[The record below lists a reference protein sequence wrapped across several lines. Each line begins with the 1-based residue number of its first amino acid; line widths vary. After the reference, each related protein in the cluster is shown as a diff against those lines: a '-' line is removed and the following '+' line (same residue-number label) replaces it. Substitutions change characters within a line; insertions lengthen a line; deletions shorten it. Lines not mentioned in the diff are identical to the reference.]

1 MIGYL
6 LFAVVFGLLLLGI
19 HRKVI
24 ARIQRRPGP
33 PVWQEILH
41 MLKFSFKSTWIP
53 ATASDFLFVGVVLV
67 AIGIWSA
74 ALFVLLA
81 GGSILII
88 FGIYMLH
95 KIVEHGFGLSSG
107 SPYGKFGGVRSVI
120 SAASEIPLFVSV
132 AVVAFYTQSLE
143 ISSIVRYQDINGP
156 LLFIVPLA
164 AVAMY
169 IVILSKMP
177 FGPFSIVES
186 KELVSGYKTEHFG
199 VWRAGLEICN
209 GLKTYVLMFMFIT
222 VFIGG
227 IPIWWML
234 AGMILLAVSLS
245 FACALSPMLSPFD
258 SVTVQMLI
266 TGVML
271 GYAAVL
277 GVLA

>member
-53 ATASDFLFVGVVLV
+53 ATASDTLFVGVVLV

-132 AVVAFYTQSLE
+132 AVVALYTQSLE
-143 ISSIVRYQDINGP
+143 LSSIVEYQESHGP

-169 IVILSKMP
+169 VVILSKMP

-209 GLKTYVLMFMFIT
+209 GLKSYVLMFMFIT

-227 IPIWWML
+227 IPIWWIL
-234 AGMILLAVSLS
+234 AGMILLTVSLS
-245 FACALSPMLSPFD
+245 FVCAFSPMLSPFD

-277 GVLA
+277 GVFA

>member
-1 MIGYL
+1 
-6 LFAVVFGLLLLGI
+6 
-19 HRKVI
+19 
-24 ARIQRRPGP
+24 
-33 PVWQEILH
+33 
-41 MLKFSFKSTWIP
+41 
-53 ATASDFLFVGVVLV
+53 
-67 AIGIWSA
+67 
-74 ALFVLLA
+74 
-81 GGSILII
+81 
-88 FGIYMLH
+88 
-95 KIVEHGFGLSSG
+95 
-107 SPYGKFGGVRSVI
+107 VI

-199 VWRAGLEICN
+199 AWRAGLEICN

>member
-53 ATASDFLFVGVVLV
+53 ATASDTLFVGVVLV

-132 AVVAFYTQSLE
+132 AIVAFYTQSLE
-143 ISSIVRYQDINGP
+143 ISSIVQYQEIHGP
-156 LLFIVPLA
+156 LLYIVPLA

-186 KELVSGYKTEHFG
+186 KEIVSGYKTEHFG

-209 GLKTYVLMFMFIT
+209 GLKTYVLMFMFLA

-227 IPIWWML
+227 LPIWWML
-234 AGMILLAVSLS
+234 AGMILLTVSLS
-245 FACALSPMLSPFD
+245 FACAFSPMLSPFD

-271 GYAAVL
+271 GYAAIL
-277 GVLA
+277 GVIA